1 MSSFV
6 GNLHLFNAQIN
17 LCNSAN
23 RLDGWM
29 YDLRFNILFNKSILV
44 ISGRKEVDD
53 ERLYAMESR
62 LRLSKFRL
70 KRGSNSEPLDP

>member
-29 YDLRFNILFNKSILV
+29 DDLRFNILFNKSISV
-44 ISGRKEVDD
+44 ISGRKEVD
-53 ERLYAMESR
+53 ERLYAMEPR
-62 LRLSKFRL
+62 LRLGKFRL
-70 KRGSNSEPLDP
+70 KRGLNSEPLDR